1 MLRETVLKH
10 KYTFLKNRGGIMQHY
25 KLFTSESVSEGH
37 PDKMADQISD
47 AVLDAILSDD
57 PSSRVAVETMVKTG
71 MAIIAGEVRTN
82 TYVDLENVVRK
93 VITDIGY
100 DNSDVGFD
108 GNNCAVLNAIGKQSG
123 DIAMGVDASASKD
136 IGAGD
141 QGLMFG
147 YASNETDAFMPAPI
161 HYSHLL
167 VKQQAKVRKNG
178 LLPWLRPDAKSQITF
193 KYENEK
199 PVSIDAIVLSTQH
212 SPDISL
218 PELQEAVKQ
227 EIILPVI
234 PEKWIHNETKFHI
247 NPTGQFIIGGPVGDC
262 GLTGR
267 KIIVDTYGGMARHGG
282 GAFSGKDPTKVDRS
296 AAYAGRYVA
305 KNIVASGL
313 ADKCE
318 IQISY
323 AIGVSEPTSISIDT
337 YNTGKLEDH
346 KIAAIVSENFDL
358 RPRGLIEMLDLNRPI
373 YQKTAAYGHFGRDDL
388 DVPWE
393 KIDKSEDLK
402 KYL

>member
-1 MLRETVLKH
+1 
-10 KYTFLKNRGGIMQHY
+10 MQNY
-25 KLFTSESVSEGH
+25 NLFTSESVSEGH

-47 AVLDAILSDD
+47 AVLDSILKDD
-57 PSSRVAVETMVKTG
+57 PESRVAVETMVKTG

-82 TYVDLENVVRK
+82 TYVDLEDVVRK

-108 GNNCAVLNAIGKQSG
+108 GNNCAVLNAIGKQSS
-123 DIAMGVDASASKD
+123 DIAMGVDASETKD
-136 IGAGD
+136 VGAGD

-147 YASNETDAFMPAPI
+147 YATDESDALMPAPI
-161 HYSHLL
+161 HFSHLL
-167 VKQQAKVRKNG
+167 VKKQADVRKNNT
-178 LLPWLRPDAKSQITF
+178 LPWLRPDAKSQLTF
-193 KYENEK
+193 KYENGK
-199 PVSIDAIVLSTQH
+199 PVSIDAVVLSTQH
-212 SPDISL
+212 SPNVSLSDLKDGVIEEIIKPVL
-218 PELQEAVKQ
+218 PEQ
-227 EIILPVI
+227 
-234 PEKWIHNETKFHI
+234 WIHKDTKFHI

-313 ADKCE
+313 AEKCE

-337 YNTGKLEDH
+337 YNTGKLKDSV
-346 KIAAIVSENFDL
+346 IANIVKEEFDL
-358 RPRGLIEMLDLNRPI
+358 RPRGLIEMLNLKRPI
-373 YQKTAAYGHFGRDDL
+373 YQKTAAYGHFGRDDIDL
-388 DVPWE
+388 PWE
-393 KIDKSEDLK
+393 KTDKLDVLK

>member
-1 MLRETVLKH
+1 
-10 KYTFLKNRGGIMQHY
+10 MQNY
-25 KLFTSESVSEGH
+25 NLFTSESVSEGH

-47 AVLDAILSDD
+47 AVLDSILKDD
-57 PSSRVAVETMVKTG
+57 PESRVAVETMVKTG

-82 TYVDLENVVRK
+82 TYVDLEDVVRK

-123 DIAMGVDASASKD
+123 DIAMGVDASETKD
-136 IGAGD
+136 VGAGD

-147 YASNETDAFMPAPI
+147 YATDESDALMPAPI
-161 HYSHLL
+161 HFSHLL
-167 VKQQAKVRKNG
+167 VKKQADVRKNNI
-178 LLPWLRPDAKSQITF
+178 LPWLRPDAKSQLTF
-193 KYENEK
+193 KYENGK
-199 PVSIDAIVLSTQH
+199 PVSIDAVVLSTQH
-212 SPDISL
+212 SPNVSLSDLKDGVIEEIIKPVL
-218 PELQEAVKQ
+218 PEQ
-227 EIILPVI
+227 
-234 PEKWIHNETKFHI
+234 WIHKDTKFHI

-313 ADKCE
+313 AEKCE

-337 YNTGKLEDH
+337 YNTGKLNDSV
-346 KIAAIVSENFDL
+346 IANIVKEEFDL
-358 RPRGLIEMLDLNRPI
+358 RPRGLIEMLNLKRPI
-373 YQKTAAYGHFGRDDL
+373 YQKTAAYGHFGRDDIDL
-388 DVPWE
+388 PWE
-393 KIDKSEDLK
+393 KTDKLDVLK

>member
-1 MLRETVLKH
+1 LLRETVLRH
-10 KYTFLKNRGGIMQHY
+10 KYTFLKNKGGIMQHY

-218 PELQEAVKQ
+218 LELQEAVKQ
-227 EIILPVI
+227 EIILPII

-393 KIDKSEDLK
+393 RIDKSEDLK

>member
-1 MLRETVLKH
+1 
-10 KYTFLKNRGGIMQHY
+10 MQNY
-25 KLFTSESVSEGH
+25 NLFTSESVSEGH

-47 AVLDAILSDD
+47 AVLDSILKDD
-57 PSSRVAVETMVKTG
+57 PESRVAVETMVKTG

-82 TYVDLENVVRK
+82 TYVDLEDVVRK

-123 DIAMGVDASASKD
+123 DIAMGVDASETKD
-136 IGAGD
+136 VGAGD

-147 YASNETDAFMPAPI
+147 YATDESDALMPAPI
-161 HYSHLL
+161 HFSHLL
-167 VKQQAKVRKNG
+167 VKKQADVRKNNK
-178 LLPWLRPDAKSQITF
+178 LPWLRPDAKSQLTF
-193 KYENEK
+193 KYENGK
-199 PVSIDAIVLSTQH
+199 PVSIDAVVLSTQH
-212 SPDISL
+212 SPNVSLSDLKDGVIEEIIKPVL
-218 PELQEAVKQ
+218 PEQ
-227 EIILPVI
+227 
-234 PEKWIHNETKFHI
+234 WIHKDTKFHI

-313 ADKCE
+313 AEKCE

-337 YNTGKLEDH
+337 YNTGKLKDSV
-346 KIAAIVSENFDL
+346 IANIVKEEFDL
-358 RPRGLIEMLDLNRPI
+358 RPRGLIEMLNLKRPI
-373 YQKTAAYGHFGRDDL
+373 YQKTAAYGHFGRDDIDL
-388 DVPWE
+388 PWE
-393 KIDKSEDLK
+393 KTDKLDVLK